1 MFVVVVYD
9 IKNDRRR
16 SRVAKTMEDYGT
28 RVQYSVFECNINE
41 KILDNMNNTLASVI
55 DEKDDKIRVYRLC
68 KKCLYSVQILGS
80 GDITEDENVY
90 IV

>member
-9 IKNDRRR
+9 IKDDRRR
-16 SRVAKTMEDYGT
+16 SRVAKTVEDYGT
-28 RVQYSVFECNINE
+28 RVQYSVFECNMDE

-55 DEKDDKIRVYRLC
+55 DDTNDKIRVYRLC
-68 KKCLYSVQILGS
+68 KNCLNSVQLLGS

>member
-1 MFVVVVYD
+1 MFLVVVYD
-9 IKNDRRR
+9 IKDDRRR

-28 RVQYSVFECNINE
+28 RVQYSVFECNMNE

-55 DEKDDKIRVYRLC
+55 DDTDDKIRVYRMC
-68 KKCLYSVQILGS
+68 KNCLNSVQILGK
-80 GDITEDENVY
+80 GDITEDEDVY